1 MTGIRFRSCVS
12 GFGCLQPDISPY
24 AALPGELGRV
34 FFNIGR
40 SKGRGPGRATG
51 YFVFLGGPAFGTDAL
66 LAVFRGF
73 SWKTAVVYFQKDEDD
88 AGLANDFAEAF
99 RRQGGDSRVVL
110 QLQEG
115 SGDDTKRL
123 LEAPSNIFVFFGGHG
138 CFNKLSRAVA
148 EQRPEVA
155 IICCCMSNSN
165 PVLPRLVH
173 DRCPH

>member
-1 MTGIRFRSCVS
+1 LTGIRFRSCVS

-51 YFVFLGGPAFGTDAL
+51 YFVFQGGP
-66 LAVFRGF
+66 AVFRGF

-110 QLQEG
+110 QLQQS

-165 PVLPRLVH
+165 PVLPRLLH
-173 DRCPH
+173 DRCLH